1 MASLQGWELCDQ
13 PFRRGHIAAED
24 LVFAVDRG
32 TDQSSRGTW
41 PDVEL
46 LGYDGERIAHYLG
59 DVVST
64 VPQFKVEVA
73 CLLDIALT
81 VDQGGGVT
89 GTPGL
94 CACRREGVLIQSPPN
109 GELGRATW
117 LRQYSTRF
125 VESEERSFYSG
136 LFLRSP
142 HFC

>member
-64 VPQFKVEVA
+64 VPQLVSRKRKAPPYRSWPIDF
-73 CLLDIALT
+73 
-81 VDQGGGVT
+81 
-89 GTPGL
+89 GL
-94 CACRREGVLIQSPPN
+94 HARKGFAMRTSVPERRDEG
-109 GELGRATW
+109 AKDFT
-117 LRQYSTRF
+117 
-125 VESEERSFYSG
+125 
-136 LFLRSP
+136 
-142 HFC
+142 